1 MITIRLYPP
10 SLNPVKDDAPGW
22 LACSQDAGQPISRN
36 GTSADEALDKLTEA
50 LGLL

>member
-22 LACSQDAGQPISRN
+22 HAARTRGSQSVVTALVLTKHSIS
-36 GTSADEALDKLTEA
+36 
-50 LGLL
+50 